1 MSKKII
7 AFLGCGSW
15 GGALGNVLSKKGFQI
30 RFWHRNPDT
39 INEMEES
46 RKHYLLPSIVFEKN
60 VVFYSDINRAI
71 DGANNIVLA
80 VPSQSMRDVVSQIK
94 GSLKPECYIIN
105 ISKGIENETL
115 KTMSEVISEILG
127 NIPNFVTLSGPSH
140 AEEVVNN
147 KPTAIVSA
155 SNNISAAIEI
165 QNLFSTNRLR
175 IYTNEDLIGVEI
187 GGSVKNVIAIAAG
200 FCDGFGYGDNTK
212 SALITRGLIELSR
225 FGTRFGANT
234 ETFFGL
240 AGIGDLIVTCSSV
253 HSRNRKLGEMIGQG
267 VDLKSVLSR
276 SHMVVEGVKTAY
288 SIKKISQKLKIEMP
302 ICEAVFRVLYERSD
316 PEKEVELLMT
326 RNLKSESIS

>member
-15 GGALGNVLSKKGFQI
+15 GGALGDVLSKKGFQI

-39 INEMEES
+39 VHEMEAS
-46 RKHYLLPSIVFEKN
+46 RKHYLLPSIAFEKN

-71 DGANNIVLA
+71 DGANNIILA
-80 VPSQSMRDVVSQIK
+80 VPSQSMRNVVSQIK
-94 GSLKPECYIIN
+94 DNLSPESYIVN

-115 KTMSEVISEILG
+115 KTMSEVIFEIIG
-127 NIPNFVTLSGPSH
+127 NMPNFVTLSGPSH
-140 AEEVVNN
+140 AEEVVKQ

-155 SNNISAAIEI
+155 SNNISAAKEI
-165 QNLFSTNRLR
+165 QNLFSTSKLR
-175 IYTNEDLIGVEI
+175 VYTNEDLIGVEI

-212 SALITRGLIELSR
+212 AALITRGLNEISKL
-225 FGTRFGANT
+225 GACFGANT

-240 AGIGDLIVTCSSV
+240 AGIGDLIVTCSSI
-253 HSRNRKLGEMIGQG
+253 HSRNRKLGEMIGKG
-267 VDLKSVLSR
+267 SDLKSVLSK

-288 SIKKISQKLKIEMP
+288 SIKKLSEKFEIEMP
-302 ICEAVFRVLYERSD
+302 ICEAVFKVLYEGSD
-316 PEKEVELLMT
+316 PETEVDSLMT
-326 RNLKSESIS
+326 RNLKSE